1 MLTLTRAA
9 HEGLYSL
16 MLSSQCLLLTHLPI
30 MCLAQVMP
38 QEEGKTPE
46 LEVDPVMTH
55 AHLDGAHLDSILAYQ
70 EVHHRH
76 KTIGIPFN
84 SILLSSL

>member
-1 MLTLTRAA
+1 
-9 HEGLYSL
+9 
-16 MLSSQCLLLTHLPI
+16 
-30 MCLAQVMP
+30 MP